1 MSAKELVQT
10 NLGFFLYLQET
21 PAQCSRLIV
30 PKMEAVPHENQL
42 FLPRKGTSLNNDQ
55 LNQQHDGP
63 FLVIDMRG
71 RSMSFDRA
79 GAARVG
85 RRTSESMDDPDFDW
99 VPQMKHTMFG
109 FSLHPNWEN
118 SEGVDSIITLGGGQ
132 LNAVEDSHT
141 CERVWSW
148 ELSDKTWHSQRVTTV
163 TEYRPRS
170 ADAVTIHFFTT
181 VGRTPISTAVIDT
194 SEATV
199 GMWYSNMPVEA
210 INGKIPTRREIEFTH
225 VQAMMR
231 VSTRND
237 GELRQPVKS
246 ETPTKCASGRPGRV
260 PPIDFFEPRVARHN
274 GTIECS
280 GQSTPPPDPDP
291 EP

>member
-21 PAQCSRLIV
+21 PEQCSRLIV

-42 FLPRKGTSLNNDQ
+42 FLPRNGTSLNNDL
-55 LNQQHDGP
+55 LNPRPDGP

-71 RSMSFDRA
+71 RSMSFNRA

-85 RRTSESMDDPDFDW
+85 RRTSGSWDDPDFDW
-99 VPQMKHTMFG
+99 VPQMKHTMCG
-109 FSLHPNWEN
+109 ISLHPNWEN

-132 LNAVEDSHT
+132 LNAVQDNHT
-141 CERVWSW
+141 CARVWSW
-148 ELSDKTWHSQRVTTV
+148 ELCDKTQHSQRVTTI
-163 TEYRPRS
+163 TEYRPLS

-194 SEATV
+194 NVATV
-199 GMWYSNMPVEA
+199 GMWYSNMPVEE
-210 INGKIPTRREIEFTH
+210 INGRMPTREEIEFTH

-231 VSTRND
+231 VSTRNE
-237 GELRQPVKS
+237 GELRLPVKS
-246 ETPTKCASGRPGRV
+246 ETPTKCTSGRPGRV
-260 PPIDFFEPRVARHN
+260 PPIDFFEPRVKRHN

-280 GQSTPPPDPDP
+280 GQSTPPPDP